1 MNEVYYNPNSLDQNL
16 LEMTVDNVK
25 PGRTGLDLLFQVMLE
40 LDKQLSAK
48 IEEKTIS
55 GKQCFV
61 VNENDIVACFDDQ
74 ITDEVTRELAQLKPL
89 YAVFKDSSFDS
100 DSSNINCEQIF
111 KSISPSTTI
120 KVI

>member
-1 MNEVYYNPNSLDQNL
+1 M
-16 LEMTVDNVK
+16 K
-25 PGRTGLDLLFQVMLE
+25 DLLFQIMLE
-40 LDKQLSAK
+40 LGVELSAK
-48 IEEKTIS
+48 IEERS
-55 GKQCFV
+55 VCGKQFFV
-61 VNENDIVACFDDQ
+61 VNENDIVACFDDK
-74 ITDEVTRELAQLKPL
+74 ITDEVTKELAKIHPI